1 MSVSRRSFL
10 TGMGAGTA
18 ALVTGPVAAAPPDPF
33 ALPPLVGPGYRPTD
47 ADEKGMWQLMERA
60 EEEIAGSNILIEDEA
75 LTGYLRDIIGSVG
88 GPAAKDFRIYLAR
101 VPEFNAMM
109 FPTGFSVVFS
119 GLLLRMKNEAQ
130 LAGVIAHEAAH
141 FLRKHQI
148 RGYRDTKRKS
158 DLFAIL
164 AMGAGVAGGAA
175 GVYTGDLV
183 RFAQF
188 GTLLSLLD
196 YSRSMEAESD
206 SMGLRLMAEAGYEP
220 SAMSETWQQ
229 LLAEL
234 DRSAEVRGKK
244 RARRWSLFSTH
255 PSPKSRMNDLAAL
268 AERVRQPGA
277 SYDTYDARYAQ
288 ALGDWRRVFLEDQ
301 IMLNDP
307 GASQHIVETLAEDG
321 WNGLLRYA
329 EADIW
334 RLRGRPGDRE
344 RAAQGYATAVLYDD
358 APADAWRWHGL
369 MLHRAG
375 KTAEARE
382 ALAHYLAMAPE
393 ATDSE
398 FIKDMIADIDRRE
411 VAL

>member
-1 MSVSRRSFL
+1 MVSRRSFM
-10 TGMGAGTA
+10 TGLGAGTA
-18 ALVTGPVAAAPPDPF
+18 ALATGAVEAAPPDPF
-33 ALPPLVGPGYRPTD
+33 AMQPLVGPGYQPED
-47 ADEKGMWQLMERA
+47 DDEKGMWQLMERA
-60 EEEIAGSNILIEDEA
+60 EEEIAGSNILIEDET
-75 LTGYLRDIIGSVG
+75 LTTYLKDIIASVG
-88 GPAAKDFRIYLAR
+88 GPAARDFRIYLAR

-148 RGYRDTKRKS
+148 RGYRDTKRKT
-158 DLFAIL
+158 DIFAVL
-164 AMGAGVAGGAA
+164 AMGAGLAGGAA

-183 RFAQF
+183 RYAQL

-196 YSRSMEAESD
+196 YSRGMEAESD

-220 SAMSETWQQ
+220 SAASETWQQ
-229 LLAEL
+229 LIAEL
-234 DRSAEVRGKK
+234 DKSAEYRGKR

-255 PSPKSRMNDLAAL
+255 PSPKSRMKDLAYL
-268 AERVRQPGA
+268 AEQVRQPGA
-277 SYDTYDARYAQ
+277 NYDFYEDRYAQ
-288 ALGDWRRVFLEDQ
+288 TLGDWRRVFLEDQ

-307 GASQHIVETLAEDG
+307 GASQHIVETLAENG

-344 RAAQGYATAVLYDD
+344 RAAAGYATAVLYED

-369 MLHRAG
+369 MLHREG
-375 KTAEARE
+375 RQAEARE
-382 ALAHYLAMAPE
+382 ALAHYLVMAPD

-398 FIKDMIADIDRRE
+398 FIKQMIADMDRQE
-411 VAL
+411 VSL